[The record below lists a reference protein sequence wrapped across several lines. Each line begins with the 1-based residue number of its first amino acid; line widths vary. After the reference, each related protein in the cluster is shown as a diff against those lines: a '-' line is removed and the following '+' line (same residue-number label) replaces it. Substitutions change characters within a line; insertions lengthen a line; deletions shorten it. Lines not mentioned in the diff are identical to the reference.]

1 MKTIIAAT
9 DFSAPAENAMLYA
22 ASMAS
27 KVQASLLLLHVYQI
41 PVSMA
46 EVPVLMIS
54 AEELRHAAEESLA
67 QAKATIAASFPLLEV
82 STESRLGEVTEELNE
97 LCKTIKPLAVITGK
111 HGSSGLERLF
121 FGSTSLSIVR
131 HANYPVIVVP
141 DQTTSREI
149 RNVALAI
156 DDLKDQLPKEKIK
169 DFIQLTGA
177 QLHIV
182 HVQSNKTAS
191 GELNEIVSFLGSKCI
206 TIHSDEFFNGLQNY
220 LVEHSIDMLI
230 ILPHKHSF
238 MERLTFRT
246 HTEELLKKLTIPVA
260 CIMED

>member
-22 ASMAS
+22 AAMAS
-27 KVQASLLLLHVYQI
+27 KVKAALLLLHVYQI

-54 AEELRHAAEESLA
+54 AEELRHAADEGLK
-67 QAKATIAASFPLLEV
+67 QAKSIVAAAYPLLEV
-82 STESRLGEVTEELNE
+82 NTESRLGEVTEELNE
-97 LCKTIKPLAVITGK
+97 LCKTTKPLAVVSGK

-131 HANYPVIVVP
+131 HASYPVVVVP
-141 DQTTSREI
+141 DQTSAREI
-149 RNVALAI
+149 KNVALAI
-156 DDLKDQLPKEKIK
+156 DDLKDPLPKEKIK
-169 DFIQLTGA
+169 EFISTVGA

-182 HVQSNKTAS
+182 HVQSNKTAHN
-191 GELNEIVSFLGSKCI
+191 ELDEVVSFLGSKC
-206 TIHSDEFFNGLQNY
+206 TTVHSDEFFEGLQNY
-220 LVEHSIDMLI
+220 LTEHHIDMLI

-246 HTEELLKKLTIPVA
+246 HTEELLKKLSIPVA
-260 CIMED
+260 CIME

>member
-22 ASMAS
+22 AAMAS
-27 KVQASLLLLHVYQI
+27 KVKASLILLHVYQI

-54 AEELRHAAEESLA
+54 AEELRHAADEGLKN
-67 QAKATIAASFPLLEV
+67 AKAIVASAYPLLEV
-82 STESRLGEVTEELNE
+82 NIESRLGEVTEELNE
-97 LCKTIKPLAVITGK
+97 LCKSIGPVAIVTGK

-131 HANYPVIVVP
+131 HSNYPVIVIP
-141 DQTTSREI
+141 DHTNNHEI
-149 RNVALAI
+149 KNIALAV
-156 DDLKDQLPKEKIK
+156 DDLKDQLPKEKIRK
-169 DFIQLTGA
+169 FISTVGA

-182 HVQSNKTAS
+182 HVQSNKTAVN
-191 GELNEIVSFLGSKCI
+191 ELDEVVSFLGSKCT
-206 TIHSDEFFNGLQNY
+206 TIHSDEFFEGLQNY
-220 LVEHSIDMLI
+220 LMEHHIDMLI

-246 HTEELLKKLTIPVA
+246 HTEELLKKLSIPVA